1 MQFLL
6 SRSGKVRLESK
17 AARRRNGN
25 FLNILFVTWEVSC
38 FLLKCCVLS
47 KYELQTDVGN

>member
-6 SRSGKVRLESK
+6 TRSGKVRLESK

-25 FLNILFVTWEVSC
+25 FLKILFVTWEVLFFIEMLCSI
-38 FLLKCCVLS
+38 KI
-47 KYELQTDVGN
+47 

>member
-25 FLNILFVTWEVSC
+25 FLNIICDLGSVLFFIEMLCSI
-38 FLLKCCVLS
+38 KI
-47 KYELQTDVGN
+47 